1 VKILENKN
9 TKFVHIEYKKNKIGK
24 CIVCLR
30 EIHQGDLVR
39 TRVQDGILYSTN
51 TYCPTGT
58 EHIASANEYREYLK
72 DNKKIKKEHLLI
84 KLVREWELYRIRKGY
99 MNPVEV
105 TDVTKE
111 HKEAYNSY
119 VKWQIKKEEDN
130 FLKLYNKFQK
140 ERKESVDKIVKLQDD
155 MDLEWRE

>member
-1 VKILENKN
+1 MGKVKSKKEIAKIIQAIKEDMK
-9 TKFVHIEYKKNKIGK
+9 TKIISIEQFN
-24 CIVCLR
+24 
-30 EIHQGDLVR
+30 
-39 TRVQDGILYSTN
+39 
-51 TYCPTGT
+51 
-58 EHIASANEYREYLK
+58 
-72 DNKKIKKEHLLI
+72 NKKIKKVHLLI

-140 ERKESVDKIVKLQDD
+140 ERKESVDKIVQLQEN
-155 MDLEWRE
+155 MDSEWKE